1 MHNKQVQQKAKK
13 QQKINMVEVNTRGN
27 GGGCNFGTCVGYF
40 LYFSI
45 LAAVAVVGEFWQLN
59 KMSYV

>member
-1 MHNKQVQQKAKK
+1 
-13 QQKINMVEVNTRGN
+13 MVEVNTRGKS
-27 GGGCNFGTCVGYF
+27 GGCNFGSFVGYF

-59 KMSYV
+59 IMSYLYDRNVQFWGGVIRF